1 MFSWYWLLYYW
12 CLSYQQKSQKV
23 KKIISVLNIPKN
35 KKTKNIIQSFV
46 SFYCSFKH
54 YILEVNTIRNCPSNY
69 QVWEETSKY
78 CYKIFTRKLNWTE
91 AESNCRKFGGNL
103 ISISSSSISDAVKK
117 QMKNKELGHLWIGL
131 DKKGIKEN
139 SVYASFWFLLKYI

>member
-1 MFSWYWLLYYW
+1 MGKPEKSLTSFNMVSCSLYNVFVILVTVLLM
-12 CLSYQQKSQKV
+12 L
-23 KKIISVLNIPKN
+23 
-35 KKTKNIIQSFV
+35 
-46 SFYCSFKH
+46 
-54 YILEVNTIRNCPSNY
+54 ILPTEESKEVHTIRNCPSNY

-117 QMKNKELGHLWIGL
+117 QMKNQEL
-131 DKKGIKEN
+131 
-139 SVYASFWFLLKYI
+139 